1 MPSLV
6 GSDDDVAPVP
16 TSVDNVAATGAN
28 DDVAPTGAN
37 ENVSF
42 PSSGACPLVRDTTNS
57 PHWCS
62 AAQDSDSM
70 PSLVGSSNESATDSD
85 EEDYRQL
92 EVQEEALRSQPASVS
107 EGSPRRAGPGAS
119 GLRARSSVSS
129 TVSFAGG
136 SAGTGA
142 QSVASIEAYS
152 DTDESLPE
160 LVASSSSGEES
171 DEEQRPRRNVRARHA
186 HVVRARHAATGH
198 ERSQESE
205 QESDTAPLRAQTIY
219 PGLRP
224 SLNSRV
230 IGSYS
235 SMPASRPPW
244 AGVAELMVPNDVN
257 MPEPFPRAWASS
269 HANMRYGHYYS
280 RWNSAAG
287 QHAYGGAHNE
297 REQGAAHPQ
306 VVGAIQVLDG
316 NALFAG
322 FSQGNDDIVIG
333 GGGEDTRGFR
343 SLRPIDLLSSILGSQ
358 GLRVDGTEGFFDGGG
373 ALDPIMQV
381 SAK

>member
-1 MPSLV
+1 
-6 GSDDDVAPVP
+6 
-16 TSVDNVAATGAN
+16 
-28 DDVAPTGAN
+28 
-37 ENVSF
+37 
-42 PSSGACPLVRDTTNS
+42 
-57 PHWCS
+57 
-62 AAQDSDSM
+62 M
-70 PSLVGSSNESATDSD
+70 PSLVGSSSESETESD

-92 EVQEEALRSQPASVS
+92 EAQEEALRSQPASVS
-107 EGSPRRAGPGAS
+107 EGRLPHPPSRPRRAGPGAS

-129 TVSFAGG
+129 TFSVASSIDMFNNDV
-136 SAGTGA
+136 GTGA
-142 QSVASIEAYS
+142 QNVASNEAS
-152 DTDESLPE
+152 DTESLPE
-160 LVASSSSGEES
+160 LVASSSDGEES

-186 HVVRARHAATGH
+186 ATGH
-198 ERSQESE
+198 ELSQEP
-205 QESDTAPLRAQTIY
+205 DWAPLRAQIIR
-219 PGLRP
+219 PGLMP

-235 SMPASRPPW
+235 SPAPAAHLADGMPASRPPW
-244 AGVAELMVPNDVN
+244 AGVAELMAPYDMN
-257 MPEPFPRAWASS
+257 MPEPFQVDQSSGTWVVGPGLPLSSWPPNRPFLHPRAGASS

-280 RWNSAAG
+280 RWNSAGG
-287 QHAYGGAHNE
+287 QHADRGAHDG
-297 REQGAAHPQ
+297 RHPE

-322 FSQGNDDIVIG
+322 FSQETDDIVTG
-333 GGGEDTRGFR
+333 RGGEDTRGFR

>member
-6 GSDDDVAPVP
+6 R
-16 TSVDNVAATGAN
+16 
-28 DDVAPTGAN
+28 
-37 ENVSF
+37 
-42 PSSGACPLVRDTTNS
+42 SSS
-57 PHWCS
+57 
-62 AAQDSDSM
+62 
-70 PSLVGSSNESATDSD
+70 ESATDSD

-92 EVQEEALRSQPASVS
+92 EVQEESVS
-107 EGSPRRAGPGAS
+107 EGRPSTAGPGAS

-129 TVSFAGG
+129 TFSFAGG
-136 SAGTGA
+136 SAGTAA
-142 QSVASIEAYS
+142 QSVASNEDS
-152 DTDESLPE
+152 SDESLPE

-171 DEEQRPRRNVRARHA
+171 DEERRPRRNVRMSRA
-186 HVVRARHAATGH
+186 HVVRARHADTGH

-205 QESDTAPLRAQTIY
+205 QESEWAPFRAQIIY
-219 PGLRP
+219 PGPGP

-244 AGVAELMVPNDVN
+244 AGVAELMAPYDIN
-257 MPEPFPRAWASS
+257 MPEPFPRAGASS

-280 RWNSAAG
+280 RWKSAAG

-333 GGGEDTRGFR
+333 GGAEDTRGFR
-343 SLRPIDLLSSILGSQ
+343 SLRPIDLLSSIFGSQ
-358 GLRVDGTEGFFDGGG
+358 GLRVDGSEGVFDGVG